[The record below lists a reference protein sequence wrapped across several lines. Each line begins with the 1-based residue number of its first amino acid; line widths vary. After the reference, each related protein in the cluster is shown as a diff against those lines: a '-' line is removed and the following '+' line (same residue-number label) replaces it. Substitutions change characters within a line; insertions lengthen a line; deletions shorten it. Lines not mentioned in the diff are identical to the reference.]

1 MIDDLHRKNR
11 CVQIRLRK
19 EVDTIAALKN
29 TQLNLMYCG
38 LGLNEPIDDIA
49 SDVLSTLTLVGE
61 FPQVFQLLS
70 EIKPK
75 NYMHDVEEAIM
86 LDGLKN
92 VPMSSQR
99 YLEGLECISTHV
111 SLLIQVQNDFKENLL
126 KCFTSPAPLF
136 LNGKLCTMHSI
147 NPSPPTELRL
157 GSNEGP

>member
-1 MIDDLHRKNR
+1 
-11 CVQIRLRK
+11 
-19 EVDTIAALKN
+19 
-29 TQLNLMYCG
+29 MYCG
-38 LGLNEPIDDIA
+38 FSLDEPKDDIA